1 MPFSEIL
8 GQEPALKA
16 LRHAQQSARLPHAW
30 LFTGPPRVGKA
41 KAALALAQWLNCE
54 QVNSALKA
62 EAARPSTGSGRTEFS
77 PEDACGQC
85 PTCRQIAERNYPDS
99 LTLEPDGKNIRI
111 AQVHQALRWL
121 QLRADRAKVR
131 VLVVDGA
138 QHFNR
143 ESANAF
149 LKTLEEPPPGTL
161 IVLIAEAPAQLLETL
176 VSRCQL
182 VRFRPLPNELVR
194 TILARNPELSAAQID
209 TVLPWAQGS
218 VPSGLVAEL
227 ETLASV
233 QQQTVH
239 WLTTRS
245 APEALEEILC
255 EMSNWGGAKSEAWRL
270 MLDFLERWFRD
281 VSWLQHGLPETQLL
295 CPEFRDSLDEGARR
309 FSKRWVLALPERF
322 ARLRESIELNANKP
336 LALETLWLH
345 LLKMA

>member
-8 GQEPALKA
+8 GQAQAVKC
-16 LRHAQQSARLPHAW
+16 LRRAVREDRLPHAW
-30 LFTGPPRVGKA
+30 LFTGPSRVGKSKTA
-41 KAALALAQWLNCE
+41 EALAQWLNCE
-54 QVNSALKA
+54 RENRQ
-62 EAARPSTGSGRTEFS
+62 
-77 PEDACGQC
+77 DACGQC
-85 PTCRQIAERNYPDS
+85 PTCRQIAERNYPDFMA
-99 LTLEPDGKNIRI
+99 LEPDGKNIRI

-131 VLVVDGA
+131 VLIVDGA

-161 IVLIAEAPAQLLETL
+161 IVLIAESPAQLLETL

-182 VRFRPLPNELVR
+182 VRFRPLPDELVR
-194 TILARNPELSAAQID
+194 TILVQNPEFSEAQIEA
-209 TVLPWAQGS
+209 VLPWALGS
-218 VPSGLVAEL
+218 VPTGLITEL
-227 ETLASV
+227 ETLESV
-233 QQQTVH
+233 QTQTVR

-245 APEALEEILC
+245 APEALEEILH
-255 EMSNWGGAKSEAWRL
+255 EMGNWGGAKSEAWRL

-281 VSWLQHGLPETQLL
+281 VSWLQHGLPEVQLL
-295 CPEFRDSLDEGARR
+295 CPEFRDSLDEGVRR
-309 FSKRWVLALPERF
+309 FSKRWVLEIPERL

-345 LLKMA
+345 LLKTA